1 VKQKVKSK
9 YLPSDLLLRDPLENA
24 IQRRRQAS
32 EEEEDLAEGWKITKE
47 MMDKMDN
54 CEWLQSE
61 LEDGGLRQIIHQV
74 CDSSNAVAHGQN
86 THQEVSLEQAKA
98 KYPNFGRF
106 MDKLLVLTGV
116 LERQEL
122 QDDEELDDWLK
133 RENDEELGPLALVPI
148 PCRKKRKI
156 ETPIRDEDDTDTYSG
171 SSDESESDK
180 SKSSGDSSTGS
191 EDNT

>member
-1 VKQKVKSK
+1 MKQKVKSK

-32 EEEEDLAEGWKITKE
+32 EEDLAEGWKITSE

-74 CDSSNAVAHGQN
+74 CDSSNTVAHGQK
-86 THQEVSLEQAKA
+86 THQQLALDQAKA
-98 KYPNFGRF
+98 KYPNFNRF

-116 LERQEL
+116 LERQET
-122 QDDEELDDWLK
+122 QDEKLDEWLN
-133 RENDEELGPLALVPI
+133 REGDEELGPLALVPI
-148 PCRKKRKI
+148 PRRKKRLI
-156 ETPIRDEDDTDTYSG
+156 ETLIKDEDVASSNSG
-171 SSDESESDK
+171 GSDESESDE
-180 SKSSGDSSTGS
+180 SESETSEDSSTGD
-191 EDNT
+191 EDDT